1 MQKKLKV
8 VTIGGGSSYTPELLE
23 GFIKRYHELP
33 VSELWLVD
41 VAEGQ
46 EKLDIIF
53 DLCQRMVK
61 KAGVPMTVHK
71 TLDRRQALKDADF
84 VTTQLRVGQLKAR
97 ELDERIPLSY
107 GYLGQETNGAG
118 GLFKGL
124 RTIPVV
130 FDIIKDVQEIC
141 PQAWVI
147 NFTNPAGM
155 VTEAVYRHT
164 DFKRFIGVC
173 NIPIGMKMFIRDVL
187 ALTDNDELSIDLFG
201 LNHMVFI
208 KDVLVNGE
216 SRFAELLDGVASG
229 TLKASSVKNIFDLPF
244 SEGLIRSLNLLPC
257 SYLLYYFKLK
267 EMLAIEMGEYY
278 KGGARAQ
285 VVQKVEKQLFD
296 LYKDPELNVKP
307 KELEQRGGAY
317 YSDAACEVIN
327 AIYNDKQ
334 AEHYVNVPHH
344 GHIDN
349 IPADWAVEMT
359 CILGREGA
367 KPHPRLTHF
376 DDKVMG
382 LIHTIKGFEVAASQA
397 ALSGELNDVL
407 LALNLSP
414 LVQSDRDAEKLARDL
429 ILAHEKWLPNFAA
442 AIDKLKSEQH

>member
-1 MQKKLKV
+1 MSQKLKI

-33 VSELWLVD
+33 VTELWLVD
-41 VAEGQ
+41 VEGGQ
-46 EKLDIIF
+46 EKLDIIHA
-53 DLCQRMVK
+53 LCERMVQ

-71 TLDRRQALKDADF
+71 TLNRREALKDANF
-84 VTTQLRVGQLKAR
+84 VTTQLRVGQLQAR
-97 ELDERIPLSY
+97 EKDERIPLSH

-141 PQAWVI
+141 PDAWVI

-173 NIPIGMKMFIRDVL
+173 NIPIGMKMFITDVL
-187 ALTDNDELSIDLFG
+187 KLTDKDDLSIDLFG

-208 KDVLVNGE
+208 RDVIVNGE

-229 TLKASSVKNIFDLPF
+229 KLTANTVKNIFDMPF

-257 SYLLYYFKLK
+257 SYLLYYFKQK

-285 VVQKVEKQLFD
+285 VVQKVEKQLFE
-296 LYKDPELNVKP
+296 LYKDPDLNIKP

-334 AEHYVNVPHH
+334 AEHYVNVPHY
-344 GHIDN
+344 GHVEN

-359 CILGREGA
+359 CILGRDGA

-376 DDKVMG
+376 DDKVLG
-382 LIHTIKGFEVAASQA
+382 LIHTIKGFEVAASHA
-397 ALSGELNDVL
+397 ALSGEFNDVL

-414 LVQSDRDAEKLARDL
+414 LIHSDKDAEVLAREL
-429 ILAHEKWLPNFAA
+429 ILAHEKWLPNFAETV
-442 AIDKLKSEQH
+442 KTLKQ

>member
-1 MQKKLKV
+1 MSQKLKV

-23 GFIKRYHELP
+23 GFLKRYHELP

-41 VAEGQ
+41 VEGGK
-46 EKLDIIF
+46 EKLDIIHA
-53 DLCQRMVK
+53 LCERMVE
-61 KAGVPMTVHK
+61 KAGVPMKVFK
-71 TLDRRQALKDADF
+71 TLDRRDALRDADF

-97 ELDERIPLSY
+97 EKDERIPLSH

-124 RTIPVV
+124 RTIPVI
-130 FDIIKDVQEIC
+130 FDIIKDVQELC
-141 PQAWVI
+141 PNAWVI

-164 DFKRFIGVC
+164 NFKRFIGVC
-173 NIPIGMKMFIRDVL
+173 NIPIGMKMFITDVL
-187 ALTDNDELSIDLFG
+187 NLSEKDDLSIDLFG

-208 KDVLVNGE
+208 RDVLVNGK
-216 SRFAELLDGVASG
+216 SRFAELIDGVASG
-229 TLKASSVKNIFDLPF
+229 TLTANSVKNIFDLPF
-244 SEGLIRSLNLLPC
+244 SEGLIRSLNLIPC
-257 SYLLYYFKLK
+257 SYLLYYFKTK

-285 VVQKVEKQLFD
+285 VVQKVEKQLFE
-296 LYKDPELNVKP
+296 LYKNPDLNVKP

-334 AEHYVNVPHH
+334 AEHYVNFPHN
-344 GHIDN
+344 GHVDN

-359 CILGREGA
+359 AILGRDGA

-376 DDKVMG
+376 DDKVLG
-382 LIHTIKGFEVAASQA
+382 LIHTIKAFEIQASKA
-397 ALSGELNDVL
+397 ALSGDINDVE
-407 LALNLSP
+407 LAMNLSP
-414 LVQSDRDAEKLARDL
+414 LIGSDKDAEMIAREM
-429 ILAHEKWLPNFAA
+429 ILAHEEWLPNFAA
-442 AIDKLKSEQH
+442 TVEKLKK